1 MKNVVVRLGG
11 SVRIQSEPDD
21 GTTVVLDLPL
31 SLALLR
37 VVLVEAGDE
46 LFALPTA
53 SVRRLLH
60 VRPADITAAT
70 GPARDRSG
78 RRDGFR

>member
-1 MKNVVVRLGG
+1 MDVVKNVVVRLGG
-11 SVRIQSEPDD
+11 SVRIQSEPEH

-37 VVLVEAGDE
+37 VVLVETGDE

-53 SVRRLLH
+53 AVRRLLH
-60 VRPADITAAT
+60 VKPEEISG
-70 GPARDRSG
+70 GPG
-78 RRDGFR
+78 RTT